1 MTLASIQRD
10 NTAEALD
17 RELLAF
23 VRPPGWQN
31 PAPNAPYHLAVIG
44 GGPAGLVAA
53 HAAALLGA
61 KVALVECHR
70 LGGESLN
77 YGSVPALA
85 FTRTARFYAEM
96 RDAGRFGAD
105 SPTMGPVNIELAV
118 SRAQHARSRIGQMHS
133 AAKLKA
139 LGVDIYFGKARFTG
153 PDTVEVDGAR
163 LGFKKALIATG
174 ASPKPV
180 DIPGLAEAGYIE
192 ASTLLKLRTV
202 PRRVLVIG
210 GGTHGCEGAQ
220 ALARLGTYTII
231 AMDEPLFL
239 PGEERDAAAMVSD
252 ALARDGVEIHLNTRV
267 TRVRV
272 EASQKLVDLD
282 NDGDITTVSVDEIF
296 FGLGREP
303 SVAGLDLERAG
314 VAYDRAKGIGV
325 DDFLRTSNPRIYAA
339 GDVCLEPK
347 FTSIAYASAR
357 IAVVNALFLR
367 RKRFSEL
374 IIPWCTY
381 TDPEIAH
388 VGMYVRQARERGI
401 PVKTFTVPMH
411 EVDRAI
417 INGEETGFVKIH
429 LRDGSD
435 RILGATIV
443 ARHAGEMINEISLAI
458 TTGVG
463 LNTLAN
469 VLRAYPTQA
478 EAIRLAADQY
488 RATTMTSSRRWL
500 VRAWLNRWV
509 R

>member
-1 MTLASIQRD
+1 MNSATVRKTD
-10 NTAEALD
+10 TAAALD

-23 VRPPGWQN
+23 VRPPDWQN
-31 PAPNAPYHLAVIG
+31 PAPTVPYHLVVIG

-61 KVALVECHR
+61 KVALIECHR

-85 FTRTARFYAEM
+85 FTRTARFHAEM
-96 RDAGRFGAD
+96 RDAGLFGAET
-105 SPTMGPVNIELAV
+105 PTMGAVNIELAV
-118 SRAQHARSRIGQMHS
+118 NRAQHARSRIGQVHS

-139 LGVDIYFGKARFTG
+139 LGVDIYFGMARFTEV
-153 PDTVEVDGAR
+153 DSVEVGGAR
-163 LGFKKALIATG
+163 LRFEKALIATG
-174 ASPKPV
+174 ARPKPV

-192 ASTLLKLRTV
+192 ASTLLKLRTA

-220 ALARLGTYTII
+220 ALARLGTDTII

-267 TRVRV
+267 TCVRV
-272 EASQKLVDLD
+272 EAGRKLVDLD
-282 NDGDITTVSVDEIF
+282 NDGDVTTVSVDDIF

-303 SVAGLDLERAG
+303 SVTGLDLERAG
-314 VAYDRAKGIGV
+314 VAYDRDQGVGV

-347 FTSIAYASAR
+347 FTSIACASAR
-357 IAVVNALFLR
+357 IAVLNALFLR
-367 RKRFSEL
+367 RKRFSKL

-411 EVDRAI
+411 DVDRAI
-417 INGEETGFVKIH
+417 IDGEETGFVKIH

-458 TTGVG
+458 AAGVG

-488 RATTMTSSRRWL
+488 RATTMTSTRRWL
-500 VRAWLNRWV
+500 VRAWLNC
-509 R
+509 